1 MDYLKY
7 SGAGNDFL
15 ILNNL
20 DDNIV
25 DHSQMTIDLI
35 SREQHRFDG
44 VIYVEQSDI
53 ADFRMN
59 YYNRDGSGN
68 ALCGNGLRCTVKFIS
83 DNKLSEKNNL
93 AIEAVGKIF
102 SAVLKSNNIITI
114 GFPPPNKIKLKFK
127 LKVQFVEWW
136 QLVNCSYVDIGSS
149 HAVIFIDEIEKPIV
163 KDINDVP
170 VDEWGR
176 NIRMHKDFAPEGVNA
191 QFVQILSKDNSEIT
205 MRSFE
210 RGVEGETL
218 ACGTGAIA
226 SAIVSYALREIDPPV
241 KVHTKS
247 GNVLIVDFNV
257 IENKIRNLT
266 LTGPAV
272 RLD

>member
-1 MDYLKY
+1 MNYLKY

-15 ILNNL
+15 ILDNL
-20 DDNIV
+20 DDKIV
-25 DHSQMTIDLI
+25 DHAQMTIDLI

-44 VIYVEQSDI
+44 VIYVESSEI

-68 ALCGNGLRCTVKFIS
+68 ALCGNGLRCTVQFIN
-83 DNKLSEKNNL
+83 DNKLSDKNDMTV
-93 AIEAVGKIF
+93 EAVRKIY
-102 SAVLKSNNIITI
+102 SAELKGSNIISI

-136 QLVNCSYVDIGSS
+136 QLINCSYIDIGSP
-149 HAVIFIDEIEKPIV
+149 HAIIFTDDIEKPLIR
-163 KDINDVP
+163 DINDIP
-170 VDEWGR
+170 IDDWGR
-176 NIRMHKDFAPEGVNA
+176 NVRMHKDFAPEGVNA
-191 QFVQILSKDNSEIT
+191 QFVQIISKDNSEIA

-218 ACGTGAIA
+218 ACGTGAIS
-226 SAIVSYALREIDPPV
+226 SAIVAYALREIKPPV

-247 GNVLIVDFNV
+247 GNVLTVDFKI

-272 RLD
+272 RLN